1 MGDRGHYFLF
11 TKFLEIFYMF
21 KIFCMVALDSF
32 VTFSPNLSK
41 FSGRGGGGPLDDCVI
56 F

>member
-1 MGDRGHYFLF
+1 MGERGHYFLF
-11 TKFLEIFYMF
+11 TKFFEIFYMV
-21 KIFCMVALDSF
+21 KIFCMVTLDSF

-41 FSGRGGGGPLDDCVI
+41 FSGREGGPLGDCVI